1 MAASLGT
8 AFVEIRPDVSGFGR
22 EMDRGVT
29 AQAGRTGET
38 AGRRFSSTFGRAVRG
53 LGAGVIGRQ
62 LLTFLGDSVRQAE
75 EAQAVLRQTNAVI
88 DSTGGVANV
97 SAEGLAGY
105 ADQLARL
112 AGVDDE
118 LVQSAGNVLL
128 TFTNV
133 RNELGEGNDVFDQA
147 LASALDLSAALG
159 TDLQGAT
166 ILVGKALNDPLRGL
180 TALTRAGVQFTDEQ
194 KRAIETALFFG
205 DTLGAQKIILEE
217 LETQFGGS
225 AEANA
230 TASGEWQVAVEDL
243 QESLGTTLL
252 PTLTDLVDKASEVVT
267 AFEGMDE
274 STRNFTVQLG
284 LLLAGVLL
292 VGIAFGTTA
301 AIVAAVVAAFVGLGA
316 GIYFIV
322 QNFEVLKGAA
332 DGAASFLSTKFGASF
347 AGLTGTVGGFV
358 ARVQGGIDT
367 VRQLGGL
374 ALTRI
379 QESFFR
385 ITGTVGGFISRVQ
398 GGISTVR
405 QLAGLDLGAVQSAFF
420 NLASSI
426 GTAVSR
432 ARDLLSTL
440 RNIANT
446 SIGGAISAIPGLA
459 GGGRMMPGVTRV
471 GETGPEYVFS
481 SQQAYVASV
490 QNTARLDRAMAAAG
504 SGAVQPLDVDALGRA
519 MRRAL
524 DGARLGFDARGAY
537 LQIAE
542 AGRPVGRGQAGLL
555 GNGL

>member
-29 AQAGRTGET
+29 TQAGSVGSA
-38 AGRRFSSTFGRAVRG
+38 AGRRFSSSFRTAIRG
-53 LGAGVIGRQ
+53 IGAGVIGAG
-62 LLTFLGDSVRQAE
+62 LLTFLGSAVTQAE
-75 EAQAVLRQTNAVI
+75 EAAAVLRQTNAVI
-88 DSTGGVANV
+88 ESTDGVANV
-97 SAEGLAGY
+97 TAEGLADL
-105 ADQLARL
+105 ADTLAQV
-112 AGVDDE
+112 AAVDDE

-128 TFTNV
+128 TFRHV
-133 RNELGEGNDVFDQA
+133 RNEVGKGNDIFDQA
-147 LASALDLSAALG
+147 LAASLDLSAAMG
-159 TDLQGAT
+159 TDLQSAVSQ
-166 ILVGKALNDPLRGL
+166 VGKALEDPLRGVTRL
-180 TALTRAGVQFTDEQ
+180 ERANVSFTQAQKDQIAALVES
-194 KRAIETALFFG
+194 G
-205 DTLGAQKIILEE
+205 DLLGAQKIILEE
-217 LETQFGGS
+217 LETQFAGS

-230 TASGEWQVAVEDL
+230 TASGEWGVAVEDL

-267 AFEGMDE
+267 AFEEMDE

-405 QLAGLDLGAVQSAFF
+405 QLAGLGLGAVQSAFF